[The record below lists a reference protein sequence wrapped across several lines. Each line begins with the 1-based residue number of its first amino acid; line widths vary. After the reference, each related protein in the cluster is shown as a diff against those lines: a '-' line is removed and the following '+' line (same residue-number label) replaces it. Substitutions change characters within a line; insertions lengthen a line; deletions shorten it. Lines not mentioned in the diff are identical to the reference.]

1 MQPGS
6 LTLWILMAAGLVG
19 APATMNLTN
28 VSDSGSGSGSH
39 KWPNDTSN
47 NVILFIIVSFLGGCI
62 ISHFSARYCNWL
74 PYSPALL
81 VFGMLLWILDNR
93 AVLAGHAKVDVG
105 FHDSLLR
112 WEGISGRLIL
122 HIFLPPLLFADC
134 ISMDWH
140 VVKRT
145 FGQTFILAF
154 PGIVVV
160 SILQAIVCTF
170 ALPYHWDW
178 MLSCTFG
185 AVLAC
190 TDTVAV
196 LTMLKE
202 LGAPASVTA
211 IVAGE
216 SLFNDGTSIVLY
228 TIFFKMYKNAWVN
241 PGQAAGVDAGQ
252 VIGVLAQLI
261 LGAAALGIAFF
272 VVLYFWLSLTS
283 RRVSDGDS
291 MIQVGITILGVYA
304 CFFLGESSVMGV
316 SGVIA
321 VVVMSLLLAGTAWPI
336 IADKTN
342 MLHVWHSI
350 EWMFLTVFFVLVGL
364 LVAGAI
370 FTVRDCGEEMIL
382 PGSPDYETLGICYSD
397 LPWVL
402 ITYVTCVLIRFVTI
416 FLFLPLLRTMGWGLT
431 VSNAILCSFGGLRGG
446 VGIALAL
453 QMSADLT
460 SMGMDR
466 TGKLVLLHVAGVV
479 LLTMVINAPLSPPLL
494 RALGVAK
501 VSETKKNLLKDIA
514 RHVHTHALEKFLKL
528 RRNPEW
534 TFGAS
539 SDSDAQVV
547 GTLSFLANAIKQ
559 DAWKQ
564 QSGAQLQEA
573 ERAMLLKAARPRTL
587 NRADT
592 LLPAVRPTA
601 INTGLEME
609 DASAKKGHTE
619 RLLLVRFAQ
628 LHLLKG
634 EYSAMVEEAILPGGV
649 SLDLA
654 QSIDVAMDNLGVPL
668 YDWRFLVTN
677 LFDVSLLMRFAPA
690 LAKSTWGGR
699 LLVHRLEAFAGR
711 SLFTLRS
718 FILAHERVQKVL
730 EETLNV
736 VDADVSRRE
745 VTQCVAES
753 KLAVAEA
760 RRYLRNFSGALDG
773 NAENVAAEHAGHT
786 ARSLLAAV
794 RAWQLAAKLT
804 SSVTHDVH
812 DMIVHGVLSP
822 TEADTLLFSI
832 LAEDELRLRH
842 GLSFDGKRQDPQA
855 ALETLTR
862 LLAQREKAEER
873 LTDLKTRLRWSNV
886 RTGVISST
894 SDGSTTILVDT
905 TNDGIPDTVL
915 RRPKAN
921 ASPGLKPVPYSSSR
935 TAHPIY
941 VDTKGSGVADHI
953 AIDTTGDGVVDTLIA
968 ALPGDIGPDV
978 DTVVSLPV
986 DTVGDGKADHI
997 AIDTTGDGR
1006 VDTILKLS
1014 PSYVSTE
1021 KLPKLP
1027 PSGKGKIPLSRSW
1040 GGLPQMSMILQPKVP
1055 SMPMP
1060 MGSMRPKAPTD
1071 VTQINTI
1078 KDTSPKTVRRWD
1090 WAPSV
1095 KSDFIARPER
1105 QVVAEIPDDVLDALR
1120 VSFCSPQQAPRDGP
1134 TPSTLPPV
1142 SLLPVAMHLSDTSIL
1157 AVTTEESNL

>member
-6 LTLWILMAAGLVG
+6 LTLWTLMAAGVVG
-19 APATMNLTN
+19 APATMNLT
-28 VSDSGSGSGSH
+28 DSGSGSVPGSH

-62 ISHFSARYCNWL
+62 ISHFSARYCHWL

-93 AVLAGHAKVDVG
+93 TILAGHAKIDVG
-105 FHDSLLR
+105 FHDSLVRLG
-112 WEGISGRLIL
+112 GISGRLIL

-145 FGQTFILAF
+145 IGQTFILAF

-160 SILQAIVCTF
+160 SILQALVCTF

-228 TIFFKMYKNAWVN
+228 TIFFKIYKNAWAN
-241 PGQAAGVDAGQ
+241 PNQAAGVDAGQ

-261 LGAAALGIAFF
+261 LGAVALGVAFY
-272 VVLYFWLSLTS
+272 VVLYCWLSLVS

-291 MIQVGITILGVYA
+291 TIQVGITVLGVYA

-336 IADKTN
+336 IADKTH
-342 MLHVWHSI
+342 MLLVWHSI

-364 LVAGAI
+364 IVAGAI
-370 FTVRDCGEEMIL
+370 FTVRDCGEEMSL
-382 PGSPDYETLGICYSD
+382 PGAPDYETLGICYSD

-402 ITYVTCVLIRFVTI
+402 VTYVTCVLIRFVTI
-416 FLFLPLLRTMGWGLT
+416 FFFLPLLRTMGWGLT

-460 SMGMDR
+460 SMGKDR

-514 RHVHTHALEKFLKL
+514 RHVHTHGLEKFLRL
-528 RRNPEW
+528 RQNPEW
-534 TFGAS
+534 AFGAS
-539 SDSDAQVV
+539 SDSDAKVV
-547 GTLSFLANAIKQ
+547 GTLSFLANAINQ

-573 ERAMLLKAARPRTL
+573 ERAMLLKAVGSRTL
-587 NRADT
+587 KRADT
-592 LLPAVRPTA
+592 LLPVLRA
-601 INTGLEME
+601 INTGLEKE
-609 DASAKKGHTE
+609 DASAEKGHSE
-619 RLLLVRFAQ
+619 RLLLVRFVQ
-628 LHLLKG
+628 LQRLKG
-634 EYSAMVEEAILPGGV
+634 EYSAMVDEAILPGGV

-654 QSIDVAMDNLGVPL
+654 QSIDVAMDNLGVPI

-677 LFDVSLLMRFAPA
+677 IFNVPLLMRFAPA
-690 LAKSTWGGR
+690 LAKSTWGRR
-699 LLVHRLEAFAGR
+699 LLVHRLRAFEGR

-736 VDADVSRRE
+736 VDADVSRPE
-745 VTQCVAES
+745 VAQCVAES

-760 RRYLRNFSGALDG
+760 RRFLRNFLRALDG
-773 NAENVAAEHAGHT
+773 DAENVAPEHAGYT
-786 ARSLLAAV
+786 ERNLFAAV

-804 SSVTHDVH
+804 SSITHHVH
-812 DMIVHGVLSP
+812 DMIGHGLLSP
-822 TEADTLLFSI
+822 AEADTLLFSI
-832 LAEDELRLRH
+832 LAEDELRLRR
-842 GLSFDGKRQDPQA
+842 GLLFDGKRQDPQA
-855 ALETLTR
+855 VLETLTR
-862 LLAQREKAEER
+862 LLAQREKAEQR
-873 LTDLKTRLRWSNV
+873 FKDMKSRLRWSNV
-886 RTGVISST
+886 RAGVISST
-894 SDGSTTILVDT
+894 SDGSTTIVVDT
-905 TNDGIPDTVL
+905 TNDGHPDTVL

-921 ASPGLKPVPYSSSR
+921 ALPGLKPVPNSSSA
-935 TAHPIY
+935 TARRIY
-941 VDTKGSGVADHI
+941 VDTKGSGIADHI
-953 AIDTTGDGVVDTLIA
+953 AIDTTGDGIVDTLIA
-968 ALPGDIGPDV
+968 AQPGDIGPDV

-1014 PSYVSTE
+1014 TSNVSTD

-1040 GGLPQMSMILQPKVP
+1040 GGLPQMPTVLQPKVP

-1060 MGSMRPKAPTD
+1060 MGSTRPKAPTD
-1071 VTQINTI
+1071 VTQLN
-1078 KDTSPKTVRRWD
+1078 KVNDTSPKTVRRWD

-1095 KSDFIARPER
+1095 KSDYIARPER
-1105 QVVAEIPDDVLDALR
+1105 QVVAEIPDDVLHALR
-1120 VSFCSPQQAPRDGP
+1120 GSFYSPQPAPRDGP
-1134 TPSTLPPV
+1134 KLSTIPSA
-1142 SLLPVAMHLSDTSIL
+1142 SSLPVAMHLSDTSLI
-1157 AVTTEESNL
+1157 AVTTEESHL